1 MQNVQIFGLKK
12 SQTSRA
18 AERFFKERG
27 IPILYETPAVD
38 LVQDPDSLEIFGV
51 IGEHGGARVAVKA
64 RRGVILCCGGHAAN
78 RETTLS
84 TNRKKPVSRV
94 SNLNLQRMS
103 RDVLRSSSVCLTVQ
117 SNAEHQGALH
127 LTEIGAAGYD

>member
-1 MQNVQIFGLKK
+1 MAPDRAGSWDPPLWRVTACSSVNWRARHDSNVWPLPSEG
-12 SQTSRA
+12 
-18 AERFFKERG
+18 
-27 IPILYETPAVD
+27 
-38 LVQDPDSLEIFGV
+38 
-51 IGEHGGARVAVKA
+51 
-64 RRGVILCCGGHAAN
+64 GGHAAN

-103 RDVLRSSSVCLTVQ
+103 RDVLPSSSVCLTVQ
-117 SNAEHQGALH
+117 SNVELQGALH